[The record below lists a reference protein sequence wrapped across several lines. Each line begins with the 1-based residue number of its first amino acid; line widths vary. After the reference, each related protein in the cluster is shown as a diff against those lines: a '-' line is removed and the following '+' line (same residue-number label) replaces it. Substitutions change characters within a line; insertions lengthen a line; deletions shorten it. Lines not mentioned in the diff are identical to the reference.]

1 MGKFKNSPLTQFIT
15 PAVPAPEPPPPP
27 THEKGRVTPQEK
39 EARQKRAKANAK
51 LMSAPPAVYRAKDDR
66 DTPRTRRVQLLF
78 RPALY
83 NAVIAIAHS
92 REQSLNNCIEDIL
105 TDYLEQQKGE

>member
-15 PAVPAPEPPPPP
+15 STPEPPTPP

-39 EARQKRAKANAK
+39 EARQKRARANAK
-51 LMSAPPAVYRAKDDR
+51 LMSAPPALYRAKDDR

-78 RPALY
+78 RPTLY
-83 NAVIAIAHS
+83 DEITAIA
-92 REQSLNNCIEDIL
+92 RTRKQSVNNCIEDIL
-105 TDYLEQQKGE
+105 TAYLEQQKGK

>member
-15 PAVPAPEPPPPP
+15 PAVSTPEPPQPP

-39 EARQKRAKANAK
+39 EARQRRAKANA
-51 LMSAPPAVYRAKDDR
+51 AQIGTPPAVFRAKDDR
-66 DTPRTRRVQLLF
+66 EAPRSRRVQLLF

-83 NAVIAIAHS
+83 NDITDIA
-92 REQSLNNCIEDIL
+92 RRRKQSLNNCIEDIL
-105 TDYLEQQKGE
+105 TAYLEQQKGE